1 MNNYFFYVRELKGFA
16 EKDTPPVPQI
26 PLFRHT
32 LSTAIY
38 CPIYCLLLPLL
49 SHFVSFVTYRTG
61 TEIVTHNPPAV
72 TSTTKPLTGSKPTDI
87 VKIIYVLYN
96 STTQIYVYWYVR
108 GKHFD
113 FWQATT
119 EQGKPG
125 YFTTVRYAVSLRA
138 KGNAKGN
145 GVPY

>member
-1 MNNYFFYVRELKGFA
+1 MDGTIQRARETISTGSTYLLESTFTISTLKVGVGPQLYFFYVRELKGFA

-61 TEIVTHNPPAV
+61 TEIEIHNPPAV
-72 TSTTKPLTGSKPTDI
+72 TSTTKPLTGSKPIEI
-87 VKIIYVLYN
+87 V
-96 STTQIYVYWYVR
+96 
-108 GKHFD
+108 
-113 FWQATT
+113 
-119 EQGKPG
+119 
-125 YFTTVRYAVSLRA
+125 
-138 KGNAKGN
+138 
-145 GVPY
+145 